1 LKEIEDCIN
10 RDLDYFISMSIDSFW
25 ASQMQEYIGLFKVF
39 RDEIKNMGIHDENK
53 IETYWLHFK
62 ESVCD
67 CEGCREASDCI
78 IHISLP
84 EDWETEE

>member
-1 LKEIEDCIN
+1 
-10 RDLDYFISMSIDSFW
+10 MSIDSFW
-25 ASQMQEYIGLFKVF
+25 ASQMQDYIGLFKVF
-39 RDEIKNMGIHDENK
+39 RDEIKHLGIHDEDK

-62 ESVCD
+62 ETVCD

-84 EDWETEE
+84 DDWKDEE